1 MSVYI
6 YHNPR
11 CSKSRACLEAL
22 PEFTKDF
29 TVVKYL
35 EQTFTEDGLKEV
47 LQKLGMRPMELIR
60 TSEELYKEKI
70 KGQDLN
76 DETLI
81 RLMVENPRLIQRPI
95 VVKGDKAVVAR
106 PTEEIAKL
114 F

>member
-22 PEFTKDF
+22 PKFTDDVK
-29 TVVKYL
+29 VIKYL
-35 EQTFTEDGLKEV
+35 EQTFTEETLKDV
-47 LQKLGMRPMELIR
+47 LQKLGMQPMELIR
-60 TSEELYKEKI
+60 TGEAVYKEKI
-70 KGQDLN
+70 KGQDLSN
-76 DETLI
+76 EQLI
-81 RLMVENPRLIQRPI
+81 SLMVENPSLIERPI

-106 PTEEIAKL
+106 PTEEIEKL